1 MGDLQRDGDV
11 GEAETGGNRMEPV
24 GIIGGS
30 GFYEF
35 LEAAEETSLRT
46 PYGDPSASFWVGA
59 IGERQVVFLPRHGQE
74 HEHPPH
80 RINYRANIWGMR
92 ELGVRRIVAPIAAGS
107 LKLQLKPGDFVVPD
121 QVVDLTWGRGDTY
134 YDGPETIHVEPTEPY
149 CGDLRRTLLGV
160 AEEAGIDVHDGG
172 TVVVVQGPRFS
183 TRAESQLF
191 EKAGFALAN
200 MTCAPECFL
209 ARELE
214 LCYANLAVV
223 TNCRAGL
230 FDDAARAGSTAEG
243 VGRVFAENI
252 DRLKALLRSA
262 IARVGPQP
270 DDECA
275 TALTGATAR
284 PRRP

>member
-1 MGDLQRDGDV
+1 
-11 GEAETGGNRMEPV
+11 MEPI

-35 LEAAEETSLRT
+35 LEGGEEARLET
-46 PYGDPSASFWVGA
+46 PHGDPSASFSVGA

-74 HEHPPH
+74 HDHPPH

-107 LKLQLKPGDFVVPD
+107 LKRQLKLGDFVVPD
-121 QVVDLTWGRGDTY
+121 QVVDMTWGRGDTY
-134 YDGPETIHVEPTEPY
+134 YDGPETTHAQPTEPY

-160 AEEAGIDVHDGG
+160 AEAVGIGVHDGG

-183 TRAESQLF
+183 TRAESQLY
-191 EKAGFALAN
+191 EAAGFALVN

-223 TNCRAGL
+223 TNYCAGL
-230 FDDAARAGSTAEG
+230 FDEAAGAGSTAEEL
-243 VGRVFAENI
+243 GRVFAENI
-252 DRLKALLRSA
+252 GRLKELLTAA
-262 IARVGPQP
+262 IPRIAAQP
-270 DDECA
+270 DDVCA
-275 TALTGATAR
+275 NALTGAGSKG
-284 PRRP
+284 P